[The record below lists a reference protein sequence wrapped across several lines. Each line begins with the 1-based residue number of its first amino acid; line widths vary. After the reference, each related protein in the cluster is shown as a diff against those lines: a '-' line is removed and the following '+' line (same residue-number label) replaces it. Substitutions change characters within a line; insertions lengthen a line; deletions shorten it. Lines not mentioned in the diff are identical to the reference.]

1 MRHMDTCLFKQKA
14 SRRKG
19 VAFGSYTSKVFGAG
33 QQTSVRLSQS
43 KLHFFHSTS
52 AVTLMNKQLG
62 TWKTPFGLRLRLIQN
77 ANSRLRCCQH
87 SSLHPWLMLSLLRL
101 QLHTSMWTCC
111 TVHACESSQIP
122 TQHIPVSKLF
132 YLLPISSV
140 SKGREKPGGKRS
152 CCWLCQLGAS
162 CPDTGPSRDIPE
174 WSCWNRG
181 RGQLGVSF
189 NAGHLNNLIWFE
201 VGMHPQIGP
210 RLRASV
216 ASVQSCRLQ

>member
-77 ANSRLRCCQH
+77 ANSRLMYSHEVLQALLSPSMADAVPLTPAITH
-87 SSLHPWLMLSLLRL
+87 IHVDMLYC
-101 QLHTSMWTCC
+101 TC
-111 TVHACESSQIP
+111 
-122 TQHIPVSKLF
+122 
-132 YLLPISSV
+132 
-140 SKGREKPGGKRS
+140 
-152 CCWLCQLGAS
+152 
-162 CPDTGPSRDIPE
+162 
-174 WSCWNRG
+174 
-181 RGQLGVSF
+181 
-189 NAGHLNNLIWFE
+189 
-201 VGMHPQIGP
+201 M
-210 RLRASV
+210 
-216 ASVQSCRLQ
+216 